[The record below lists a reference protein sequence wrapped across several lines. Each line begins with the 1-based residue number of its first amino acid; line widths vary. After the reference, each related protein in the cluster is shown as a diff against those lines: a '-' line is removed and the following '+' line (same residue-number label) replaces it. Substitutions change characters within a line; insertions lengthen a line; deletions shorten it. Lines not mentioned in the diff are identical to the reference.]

1 MNINLQVIKGLLSKE
16 AYNKYSH
23 WIKPDDLLKKHY
35 DLLGSMHDS
44 IEGDITL
51 DEYLLRANQ
60 QGLQFINELKDTQVG
75 SETLSELIRIESERS
90 FCHRL
95 GLVCMEAF
103 EGRKTLSDVS
113 EVFSQLENIE
123 KVEEIK
129 FITDSF
135 EELAQSVHRDSGIKW
150 RLPSLQEALG
160 SLNKG
165 DFGFI
170 FARPETGKTTFLASE
185 ISYFVEQVEGPI
197 VWFNN
202 EERGDKVKTR
212 VCQANLGLSLEDM
225 FSNLIENEQIYLTNT
240 KSLVKIYDKGFIHK
254 REVEK
259 VVKQLN
265 PSLVI
270 FDQIDKIKGF
280 KADREDLKLGAIYMW
295 ARELAKDY
303 CPVIGVCQAAA
314 SAENKRWLD
323 MDDVAKSK
331 TEKAAEADFI
341 IGIGKRNDIGEEE
354 TRFLHL
360 IKNKLT
366 GIHARITCRINPTIA
381 RYTDI

>member
-1 MNINLQVIKGLLSKE
+1 L
-16 AYNKYSH
+16 
-23 WIKPDDLLKKHY
+23 
-35 DLLGSMHDS
+35 
-44 IEGDITL
+44 EG
-51 DEYLLRANQ
+51 
-60 QGLQFINELKDTQVG
+60 
-75 SETLSELIRIESERS
+75 
-90 FCHRL
+90 
-95 GLVCMEAF
+95 
-103 EGRKTLSDVS
+103 
-113 EVFSQLENIE
+113 IE
-123 KVEEIK
+123 KQDEIE

-135 EELAQSVHRDSGIKW
+135 EDLAKSVHRNAGIKW

-185 ISYFVEQVEGPI
+185 ISHFVEQVEGPI
-197 VWFNN
+197 IWFNN

-212 VCQANLGLSLEDM
+212 VCQANLGLSLEEM
-225 FSNLIENEQIYLTNT
+225 FSNLLENEKIYLTNT

-265 PSLVI
+265 PSLVV

-280 KADREDLKLGAIYMW
+280 KGDREDLKLGAIYMW

-341 IGIGKRNDIGEEE
+341 IGIGKRHDVGSEDV
-354 TRFLHL
+354 RFLHL

-366 GIHARITCRINPTIA
+366 GIHARITCNIDARIA
-381 RYTDI
+381 RYTDIE